1 MGLAPAAL
9 VTARKYAIRWLE
21 PDAMVLLL
29 SYIGVLVAI
38 QVTSNT

>member
-1 MGLAPAAL
+1 MGLASAAFL
-9 VTARKYAIRWLE
+9 MARKYAIRWLE

-29 SYIGVLVAI
+29 GYIGVLVAI